1 VSEPT
6 SPPGP
11 DQPDP
16 TSPAGAYPSYHPPG
30 QGPTTP
36 WQPAAPP
43 PPGSTRQSPG
53 ARAFGLALLP
63 LLVTNVISLVLA
75 VLALVRPAD
84 GADPGR
90 GFALLA
96 IAVDVLVIA
105 AWALG
110 LALLLG

>member
-36 WQPAAPP
+36 WRPAPP
-43 PPGSTRQSPG
+43 PSRSAPQSLG
-53 ARAFGLALLP
+53 ARAFGLAVLP
-63 LLVTNVISLVLA
+63 LLVTNGISLVLA
-75 VLALVRPAD
+75 VLALARVAD
-84 GADPGR
+84 GTDRGR

-110 LALLLG
+110 LALLLE